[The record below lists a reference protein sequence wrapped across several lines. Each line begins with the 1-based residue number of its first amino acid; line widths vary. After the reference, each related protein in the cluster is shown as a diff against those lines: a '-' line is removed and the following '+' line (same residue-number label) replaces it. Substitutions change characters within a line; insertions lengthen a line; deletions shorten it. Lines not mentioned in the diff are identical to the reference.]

1 VSPPAV
7 ILRFELEAAPIVF
20 ADYLDDSEADRMDDW
35 LDEHPEYRRLI
46 REAVQLAE
54 EARAA

>member
-20 ADYLDDSEADRMDDW
+20 ADYLDETEADRMDDW

>member
-1 VSPPAV
+1 
-7 ILRFELEAAPIVF
+7 VF
-20 ADYLDDSEADRMDDW
+20 ADYLDDTEADRMDDW
-35 LDEHPEYRRLI
+35 LDEHPEYRLLI